1 MKCVICG
8 KEIEKSQY
16 SNKVLCSTECFH
28 IDFWNDCLDD
38 EAIIIDGECYHDGGK
53 KPSSYRGF
61 LGFDVCVFHIE
72 MNNGKTIT
80 TNNLWYNGVVP
91 KERNIQDN
99 ARFITNHK
107 EDDVI

>member
-1 MKCVICG
+1 MNDG
-8 KEIEKSQY
+8 KI
-16 SNKVLCSTECFH
+16 
-28 IDFWNDCLDD
+28 
-38 EAIIIDGECYHDGGK
+38 
-53 KPSSYRGF
+53 
-61 LGFDVCVFHIE
+61 
-72 MNNGKTIT
+72 IT